1 MIVKKTKS
9 AVYDN
14 YREKT
19 GKKEKGKN
27 REMEAS
33 RRIRRQLKRILIK
46 IVA

>member
-1 MIVKKTKS
+1 MIIT
-9 AVYDN
+9 
-14 YREKT
+14 EKNW
-19 GKKEKGKN
+19 KKGKN